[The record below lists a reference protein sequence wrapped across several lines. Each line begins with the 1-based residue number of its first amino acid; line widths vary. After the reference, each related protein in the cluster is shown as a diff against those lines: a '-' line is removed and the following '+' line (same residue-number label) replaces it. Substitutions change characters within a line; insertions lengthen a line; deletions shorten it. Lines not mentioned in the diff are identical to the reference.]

1 MKEMIHLH
9 ACKMMTRVS
18 VPLPTV
24 IIMAEGK
31 GQTRNW
37 LIIASLPAG
46 NSHYKVYKDTE
57 EKF

>member
-1 MKEMIHLH
+1 
-9 ACKMMTRVS
+9 
-18 VPLPTV
+18 
-24 IIMAEGK
+24 MAEGK

-46 NSHYKVYKDTE
+46 NFNYKVYKDTK